1 MRSRR
6 PQPKRR
12 SKWCGTGPTA
22 GDHPARIYPEVR
34 GAWSPDAFGASM
46 NHFLEALD
54 TGRPY
59 LCSGHDNLRTVAI
72 AEAAYLS
79 AEHSREVKPA
89 ELGV

>member
-1 MRSRR
+1 
-6 PQPKRR
+6 
-12 SKWCGTGPTA
+12 
-22 GDHPARIYPEVR
+22 
-34 GAWSPDAFGASM
+34 M